1 MIALKK
7 IFIFSISIL
16 IISFLLIGSTYITLI
31 KKPSNLIF
39 LINKLAKSSYDI
51 QYQSVDSNINF
62 LSPDINFNQITI
74 TDLNNREIFQ
84 AENIGLGISLINTLG
99 KGYLNLDFLAIQ
111 NFSYSNNSASDD
123 KSTLRLAINK
133 IDLKSETISINALD
147 TFVNNN
153 KGNISVVF
161 GRGELN
167 DIPFERLNIFNNFNS
182 NKIFYSSTFNI
193 DENIIKNKN
202 LFNLEAFSEY
212 QINLKLIS
220 KGYFDISS
228 DILKSLNR
236 YSFNESNLTTQT
248 NYPIKKIDMI
258 MHTGIDNSLSGLFNA
273 SIPDQDIK
281 GCISINNQIIT
292 LRSKLK
298 FNMNEIIDY
307 EEYLILDGLEEFDG
321 ILTIDNNLV
330 SLDLETD
337 LSNTKITSLVDD
349 LNKGFNEKLITSIK
363 IEDLSN
369 PTYLI
374 NNNQFKSY
382 IGSSNNGYFS
392 LGKSF
397 EKQIKSLDF
406 KKGFYI
412 FLTIDKFDINKLS
425 FSNDQINNSP
435 NLLSIN
441 LLVKEL
447 NFFENIYKDQ
457 VFKFDINNNILNAS
471 FSGKDLNGLITT
483 DKTGFTKIEV
493 FDTKFEFRGIDIIE
507 SNESLNLSNI
517 KLRFIGKNIQTYD
530 DTFQDIDFYL
540 LRNEKITTIDDIKIK
555 SQNLNIGQYNNKD
568 KAYLSYNKIKDLYKV
583 RGSYEIKSTNN
594 SLRDFINYDLE
605 YVSTDL
611 SIQWISLN
619 ELKDLQGDIKFLI
632 KGFKSETTLPDSA
645 LLRALKVFNLNA
657 VFENISNETN
667 IVSKDLVINRAEG
680 DFYIGQNRAL
690 IRKPIKIETSEANMR
705 WIGEVTKNSDDI
717 LEDLNL
723 NLEMRL
729 RVSEN
734 IPWYAAIFGGIPAL
748 AGGIVLENIFEDSL
762 DDVSTFKFNVKGS
775 VNEPIIERLN

>member
-1 MIALKK
+1 MILFKK
-7 IFIFSISIL
+7 IFIYSLSISI
-16 IISFLLIGSTYITLI
+16 ISLFLIGLTYTVLI
-31 KKPSNLIF
+31 KKPSTLIF
-39 LINKLAKSSYDI
+39 LANQLSKNSYNID
-51 QYQSVDSNINF
+51 YQSVDSNFNF

-74 TDLNNREIFQ
+74 SDLNNKEIFK
-84 AENIGLGISLINTLG
+84 AENIGLGISLIKTLR
-99 KGYLNLDFLAIQ
+99 KGYVNLNFLTIQ
-111 NFSYSNNSASDD
+111 NFSYLNNSGSDD

-133 IDLKSETISINALD
+133 VDLKSETISINALD

-153 KGNISVVF
+153 EGNISVVF
-161 GRGELN
+161 NRGELN
-167 DIPFERLNIFNNFNS
+167 DIPFKQLNIFNKFNS
-182 NKIFYSSTFNI
+182 NKIFYSSTLNL
-193 DENIIKNKN
+193 DENIIKNEN
-202 LFNLEAFSEY
+202 LFNLDAFSEY
-212 QINLKLIS
+212 KINLELTT
-220 KGYFDISS
+220 KGYLDTKSET
-228 DILKSLNR
+228 LKSLNKYR
-236 YSFNESNLTTQT
+236 FNESNLMTQT
-248 NYPIKKIDMI
+248 NYSIKKIDLI
-258 MHTGIDNSLSGLFNA
+258 MHTSIDDSLFGIFNA
-273 SIPDQDIK
+273 NIPDQDIN
-281 GCISINNQIIT
+281 GSISIKDQMIT

-298 FNMNEIIDY
+298 FEMNEMIDY

-321 ILTIDNNLV
+321 VLTIDNNLV
-330 SLDLETD
+330 SLDLKTD
-337 LSNTKITSLVDD
+337 LSKTKITSIIDD
-349 LNKGFNEKLITSIK
+349 LNKDFNKKLITNIK

-382 IGSSNNGYFS
+382 IGPNNNGYFS
-392 LGKSF
+392 FGNSF
-397 EKQIKSLDF
+397 EQQIKSLDF

-441 LLVKEL
+441 LLVEEL

-457 VFKFDINNNILNAS
+457 VFKFDINNNVLNAS

-540 LRNEKITTIDDIKIK
+540 LRNEKITTIDDITIK
-555 SQNLNIGQYNNKD
+555 SQNFNIGQYNDND

-583 RGSYEIKSTNN
+583 RGSYEIKNTNN
-594 SLRDFINYDLE
+594 LLRNFINYDLE

-611 SIQWISLN
+611 NIQWISLN
-619 ELKDLQGDIKFLI
+619 ELKNLEGDIKFLI
-632 KGFKSETTLPDSA
+632 KGFKSKTSLPDSA
-645 LLRALKVFNLNA
+645 FLRALKVFNLNA
-657 VFENISNETN
+657 IFENISNETN
-667 IVSKDLVINRAEG
+667 IASKNLVINRAEG
-680 DFYIGQNRAL
+680 DFYVGQNRAL
-690 IRKPIKIETSEANMR
+690 IKKPIKLETSEANMR
-705 WIGEVTKNSDDI
+705 WTGEIIKNSDNI

-723 NLEMRL
+723 DLEMRL

-748 AGGIVLENIFEDSL
+748 AGGIVFENIFEDSL
-762 DDVSTFKFNVKGS
+762 DDVSTFKFKVKGS
-775 VNEPIIERLN
+775 VDEPIIERLN